1 VGELVGSVF
10 FGLADVITN
19 GVVCSRLLH
28 GELALPNEAYKM
40 GYAAILCLGVV
51 TIVTSIAY
59 RIRNA
64 MLVRAQVL
72 EVGRQGLKGSESE
85 ARRRMQLFEY
95 ELEQTHRTMVVLS
108 LSLLTVLTQGAV
120 LQVSCSP
127 ARKLAERCTA
137 LRSGCRCR
145 GSHVHP
151 ELLSPS
157 RQRRP

>member
-1 VGELVGSVF
+1 MGELVGSVF

-28 GELALPNEAYKM
+28 GELAVPNEAYKT

-51 TIVTSIAY
+51 TVVTSIAY
-59 RIRNA
+59 RLHNA
-64 MLVRAQVL
+64 MLVRAHVL
-72 EVGRQGLKGSESE
+72 EVGRQGLNESE
-85 ARRRMQLFEY
+85 ARRRMTLFEY

-157 RQRRP
+157 RQRCP